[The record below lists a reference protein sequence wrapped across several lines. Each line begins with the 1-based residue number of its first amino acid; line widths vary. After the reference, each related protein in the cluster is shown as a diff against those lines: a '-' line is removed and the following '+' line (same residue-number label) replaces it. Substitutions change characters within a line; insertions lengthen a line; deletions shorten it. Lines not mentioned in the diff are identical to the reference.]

1 MPGGHLYVF
10 GKLSVQILCPF
21 LIGFFF
27 FFSLELYELKF
38 FLAKGRNLKVTA
50 GRGLWWTLPPPLGA
64 ECGVSRVFPAE
75 DLTSPLFSL
84 LCLLIEGTAEEH

>member
-1 MPGGHLYVF
+1 MLGSHF
-10 GKLSVQILCPF
+10 GLQ
-21 LIGFFF
+21 LIKCVVFFF